1 MKYLVSDIE
10 RLGEEIDALPPPDPG
25 RRKVGK
31 KEAVILLANKLKAAA
46 RRGFSTAELL
56 EVLATKG
63 LKIHVDTLR
72 AAFRDVGRVAA
83 TGPARG
89 QRKAGE
95 PKGARAEAETVK
107 DKAADRPRSGGSDD
121 DGPDQRTATEPR
133 ASDRA
138 PVGASVGGRRPE
150 LSVLPV
156 GAGKQVRTESGSGTV
171 ADLGTAPERGAGTRG
186 NGDERRPAAFASGR
200 GTVSPREDSDDL

>member
-10 RLGEEIDALPPPDPG
+10 RLGEEIDALPAPDPG

-72 AAFRDVGRVAA
+72 AAMRDVGRVAA
-83 TGPARG
+83 TRPARG

-95 PKGARAEAETVK
+95 PKGARAEAEAVK

-121 DGPDQRTATEPR
+121 DRPDQRTAAEPR

-138 PVGASVGGRRPE
+138 PVGASVDGRR
-150 LSVLPV
+150 
-156 GAGKQVRTESGSGTV
+156 R
-171 ADLGTAPERGAGTRG
+171 
-186 NGDERRPAAFASGR
+186 
-200 GTVSPREDSDDL
+200 

>member
-10 RLGEEIDALPPPDPG
+10 RLGEEIDALPAPDPG

-72 AAFRDVGRVAA
+72 AAMRDVGRVAA
-83 TGPARG
+83 TRPARG

-95 PKGARAEAETVK
+95 PKGARAEAEQ
-107 DKAADRPRSGGSDD
+107 
-121 DGPDQRTATEPR
+121 DGA
-133 ASDRA
+133 
-138 PVGASVGGRRPE
+138 GRR
-150 LSVLPV
+150 
-156 GAGKQVRTESGSGTV
+156 R
-171 ADLGTAPERGAGTRG
+171 
-186 NGDERRPAAFASGR
+186 
-200 GTVSPREDSDDL
+200 